1 MALAELD
8 DKTVSEASRLA
19 RFMGLPRWRDFDDL
33 ALVEQ
38 VTKGLPART
47 ADVVVN
53 RIDPEGRF
61 VKAIDIIPKTTLHR
75 RKGGALTQDE
85 SERLLMLSRV
95 FSEALRLYHDDATRT
110 TRFLAQDHPMLG
122 NRSPIDLAKESMAGA
137 ELVLKL
143 MARADAGIAA

>member
-1 MALAELD
+1 MALAEPRD
-8 DKTVSEASRLA
+8 RAVSEASRIA
-19 RFMGLPRWRDFDDL
+19 QFMGLPRWKDVDDL

-38 VTKGLPART
+38 VTRGLPART

-53 RIDPEGRF
+53 RIDPHGRF
-61 VKAIDIIPKTTLHR
+61 VKVIDIIPKTTLHR

-95 FSEALRLYHDDATRT
+95 FAEALRLYRGDTERAAT
-110 TRFLAQDHPMLG
+110 FLVQDHPMLG
-122 NRSPIDLAKESMAGA
+122 NRSPIALAKHSMAGA